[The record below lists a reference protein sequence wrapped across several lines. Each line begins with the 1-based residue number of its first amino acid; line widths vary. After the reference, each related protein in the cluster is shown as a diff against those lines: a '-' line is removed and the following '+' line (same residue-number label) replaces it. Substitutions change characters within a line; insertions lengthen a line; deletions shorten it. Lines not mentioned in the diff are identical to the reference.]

1 MPRYRVTASNRYA
14 DVYEVE
20 APDAE
25 AAEALVYEESD
36 VVDYLSTAC
45 VGSAIVE
52 VEEIQP

>member
-36 VVDYLSTAC
+36 AVVHLSTDC
-45 VGSAIVE
+45 VGSDIFE